1 MIEWLIGGGVS
12 VVVSVGLIA
21 VVRGIVTELAISR
34 RQRHHLAQQT
44 GMSPMPEVEL
54 PPRPLSGE

>member
-1 MIEWLIGGGVS
+1 MIELLIAG
-12 VVVSVGLIA
+12 VVSVGVIA
-21 VVRGIVTELAISR
+21 VGKAIVTELAISR

-44 GMSPMPEVEL
+44 GVSPIPEVEL